1 MGTPSPTLLP
11 FPVVAGCGADGCSET
26 HPSLSLPC
34 CFPRPAGFA
43 QSPKNRAHPKRSW
56 WQQQQLSLP
65 WGCSVP
71 DHPEVVAPGKG
82 KNALM
87 ASPEATTA

>member
-56 WQQQQLSLP
+56 WQQQQLSCGAALFP
-65 WGCSVP
+65 TSQRLWLQGR
-71 DHPEVVAPGKG
+71 GK
-82 KNALM
+82 M
-87 ASPEATTA
+87 P